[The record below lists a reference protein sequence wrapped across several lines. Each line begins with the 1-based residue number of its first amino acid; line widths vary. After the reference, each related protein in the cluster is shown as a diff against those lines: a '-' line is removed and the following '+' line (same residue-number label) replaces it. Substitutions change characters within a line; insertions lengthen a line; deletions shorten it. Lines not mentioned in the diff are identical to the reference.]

1 MFKKLA
7 VVAALSAVLNVSPVF
22 AEYSNAP
29 LTDSEVTKYEEAM
42 VYVNETYTMGKERPY
57 NNRNLN
63 LIQNTIVGY
72 NSDRLNYKDGVHERY
87 VGVAKIAPYYTGM
100 YTVNSMNG
108 YSIYFSPDIID
119 FCNQL
124 DSTGLVPL
132 GESYMRDMT
141 RYSVY
146 NSSQLAFLV
155 AHEMGHGYDNDFR
168 DTVNEMGLNADIRR
182 LTEKDVT
189 TWTKEDAK
197 ILEKIFSNREASI
210 RSEYRADMTALDFV
224 SRQGVYSGAGGA
236 MMFFHR
242 YGNYEAKN
250 QDMVVDRV
258 ANAHPETSVRMERV
272 KQYVIS
278 RSNGRVHPN
287 DDGTFTFDGRLV
299 SPPRL
304 YDAES
309 VDRAYYAAAQLAEAI
324 HYGGYIDIVNL
335 NDETYG
341 NQYASDAKL
350 AIAVCDDD
358 VKNRQNFITVDRVGI
373 DAKRAETLLRKKDSP
388 KNDEEKYFMQMIK
401 IVNKVTTK

>member
-1 MFKKLA
+1 MKIGEIYLVKFEGSTRAIGKK
-7 VVAALSAVLNVSPVF
+7 
-22 AEYSNAP
+22 
-29 LTDSEVTKYEEAM
+29 
-42 VYVNETYTMGKERPY
+42 
-57 NNRNLN
+57 
-63 LIQNTIVGY
+63 
-72 NSDRLNYKDGVHERY
+72 
-87 VGVAKIAPYYTGM
+87 
-100 YTVNSMNG
+100 
-108 YSIYFSPDIID
+108 
-119 FCNQL
+119 CNQPADYTNIYTDQTV
-124 DSTGLVPL
+124 DSSFTGITTLTAEQMT
-132 GESYMRDMT
+132 GE
-141 RYSVY
+141 
-146 NSSQLAFLV
+146 
-155 AHEMGHGYDNDFR
+155 
-168 DTVNEMGLNADIRR
+168 NA
-182 LTEKDVT
+182 T
-189 TWTKEDAK
+189 T
-197 ILEKIFSNREASI
+197 N
-210 RSEYRADMTALDFV
+210 MTALDFV

-287 DDGTFTFDGRLV
+287 DDGTFTFDGQLV

-324 HYGGYIDIVNL
+324 HYGGHIDIVNL

-401 IVNKVTTK
+401 IVNKVTTN